1 MAESFQN
8 ISFTLDDRVGIII
21 FRRPPLNVLN
31 IAMMRE
37 IGAALSQCANSSDL
51 VAVVFKAASDCRA
64 FSAGVAVE
72 EHASETVYQMLDSFH
87 AVFRSLEQIARP
99 TIAVVDGSALGG
111 GCELVAA
118 CDIVIASDRARFGQ
132 PEIKLGVFPPVA
144 VILLPLVIGAKRARE
159 MILTGELIDAT
170 EALQLRL
177 VNHIVP
183 VAQLEQ
189 KTTEIL
195 TKLRELSA
203 STLGYTRRSLDLG
216 RGRSLDDALREAENL
231 YLNELMKSSDAL
243 EGVKAFTE
251 KRKPVWRHR

>member
-1 MAESFQN
+1 
-8 ISFTLDDRVGIII
+8 
-21 FRRPPLNVLN
+21 
-31 IAMMRE
+31 
-37 IGAALSQCANSSDL
+37 
-51 VAVVFKAASDCRA
+51 
-64 FSAGVAVE
+64 
-72 EHASETVYQMLDSFH
+72 
-87 AVFRSLEQIARP
+87 
-99 TIAVVDGSALGG
+99 
-111 GCELVAA
+111 
-118 CDIVIASDRARFGQ
+118 
-132 PEIKLGVFPPVA
+132 
-144 VILLPLVIGAKRARE
+144 